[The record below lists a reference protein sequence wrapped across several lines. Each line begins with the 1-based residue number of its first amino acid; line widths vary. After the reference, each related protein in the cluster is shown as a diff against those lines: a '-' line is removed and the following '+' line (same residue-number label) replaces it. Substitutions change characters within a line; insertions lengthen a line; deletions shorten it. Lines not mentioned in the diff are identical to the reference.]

1 MLRFARN
8 DKCNLSSSKSI
19 LIIGGGVVGLCT
31 AYYAM
36 QKGHRVTIMERGAPD
51 HDCCSLGNAG
61 LIVPSHFV
69 PLAAPGMV
77 SLGLRMMFNP
87 ESPFY
92 VRPRLDADLLSWGWK
107 FCRAANTHHV
117 KRAAPLLRD
126 LTLASR
132 SCFEEL
138 AQQWGNDFGLVQKGS
153 LMLCKSAHAL
163 EEEAKTAEMARALDI
178 PAEVL
183 TAKQTAEL
191 EPNVRMDI
199 AGSVYFPL
207 DCHLIP
213 QQFVARLARALE
225 ESGATFRW
233 STEVTG
239 WRVSGQRIEAAQVCS
254 SALRRDYERGELIA
268 DEYVL
273 AAGSWSPQIV
283 RGLGIRLPMQAGKG
297 YSLTLPN
304 PKQKPHVPCILTE
317 ARVAVTPMGDALR
330 FGGTMEIAGL
340 DTSINPARVR
350 GILKS
355 VPQYFPD
362 FGPDDFRD
370 VPAWCGLRPCSPDG
384 LPYVGRFRHYTNL
397 YAATGH
403 AMMGVSLGPITGKL
417 IAEILSD
424 EQPSIGLEMLS
435 PERYA

>member
-1 MLRFARN
+1 M
-8 DKCNLSSSKSI
+8 SKSI

-31 AYYAM
+31 AYYAT
-36 QKGHRVTIMERGAPD
+36 QKGHRVTVVERGAPD
-51 HDCCSLGNAG
+51 HDGCSLGNAG

-92 VRPRLDADLLSWGWK
+92 VRPRLDADLLRWGWK
-107 FCRAANTHHV
+107 FCRAANADHV
-117 KRAAPLLRD
+117 QRAAPLLRD

-132 SCFEEL
+132 SCFAEL
-138 AQQWGNDFGLVQKGS
+138 AQQWDNDFGLVQKGS
-153 LMLCKSAHAL
+153 LMLCKSEHAL
-163 EEEAKTAEMARALDI
+163 AEEAKTAERARALDI

-183 TAKQTAEL
+183 TAEQVAQR

-199 AGSVYFPL
+199 AGGVYFPL
-207 DCHLIP
+207 DCHLNPP
-213 QQFVARLARALE
+213 QLMGRLTRALA
-225 ESGATFRW
+225 ESGATFCW

-239 WRVSGQRIEAAQVCS
+239 WRIGRERTLGRSSIEAVQTN
-254 SALRRDYERGELIA
+254 RGELTA

-273 AAGSWSPQIV
+273 AAGAWSPHIV
-283 RGLGIRLPMQAGKG
+283 RGLGINLPLQAGKG
-297 YSLTLPN
+297 YSLTLPH
-304 PKQKPHVPCILTE
+304 PKQKPNMPCILTE
-317 ARVAVTPMGDALR
+317 ARVAVTPMGEALR
-330 FGGTMEIAGL
+330 FGGTMEIAGM

-355 VPQYFPD
+355 VPKYFPD
-362 FGPDDFRD
+362 FSPDDFRD

-384 LPYVGRFRHYTNL
+384 LPYVGRFKRFANL
-397 YAATGH
+397 SVATGH
-403 AMMGVSLGPITGKL
+403 AMLGVSLGPITGKL
-417 IAEILSD
+417 IAEVLSE

>member
-1 MLRFARN
+1 MA
-8 DKCNLSSSKSI
+8 SAESKSI

-36 QKGHRVTIMERGAPD
+36 QKGHRVTIVERGAPD

-92 VRPRLDADLLSWGWK
+92 VRPRLDADLLRWGWK
-107 FCRAANTHHV
+107 FCRAANAHHV
-117 KRAAPLLRD
+117 ARSAPLLRD
-126 LTLASR
+126 LLCASR
-132 SCFEEL
+132 RCFEEL
-138 AQQWGNDFGLVQKGS
+138 AQQWSNDFGLVQKGS
-153 LMLCKSAHAL
+153 LMLCKSERAL
-163 EEEAKTAEMARALDI
+163 EEEAKTAERARALGI

-183 TAKQTAEL
+183 TAQQTADL

-213 QQFVARLARALE
+213 QQLVARLERALE
-225 ESGATFRW
+225 ESGATFCW

-239 WRVSGQRIEAAQVCS
+239 WRVSGQRIEAVQVCS
-254 SALRRDYERGELIA
+254 SALRRDYERGELKA

-273 AAGSWSPQIV
+273 AAGSWSPQV
-283 RGLGIRLPMQAGKG
+283 ARRLGIRLPMQAGKG

-304 PKQKPHVPCILTE
+304 PKQKPHIPCILTE

-330 FGGTMEIAGL
+330 FGGTMEIAGM

-362 FGPDDFRD
+362 FSPDDFRN

-384 LPYVGRFRHYTNL
+384 LPYVGRFQRFTNL
-397 YAATGH
+397 SVATGH
-403 AMMGVSLGPITGKL
+403 AMLGVSLAPITGKL
-417 IAEILSD
+417 LAEVLSD
-424 EQPSIGLEMLS
+424 EPPSIGLEMLS

>member
-1 MLRFARN
+1 M
-8 DKCNLSSSKSI
+8 SKSV
-19 LIIGGGVVGLCT
+19 LIIGGGVVGLCV
-31 AYYAM
+31 ANYAM
-36 QKGHRVTIMERGAPD
+36 QKGHRVTIVERGAPD
-51 HDCCSLGNAG
+51 HDGCSLGNAG
-61 LIVPSHFV
+61 LVVPSHFV

-77 SLGLRMMFNP
+77 WLGLRMMFNP

-92 VRPRLDADLLSWGWK
+92 VRPRLDADLLRWGWQ
-107 FCRAANTHHV
+107 FYCAANAHHV
-117 KRAAPLLRD
+117 RRSAPLLRD
-126 LTLASR
+126 LLCASR
-132 SCFEEL
+132 RCFEEL
-138 AQQWGNDFGLVQKGS
+138 AQQWGNDFGFAQNGS
-153 LMLCKSAHAL
+153 LMLCKTEHAL
-163 EEEAKTAEMARALDI
+163 DEEAKTAEMARALDI

-183 TAKQTAEL
+183 TARQTAER
-191 EPNVRMDI
+191 EPNVHMDI

-213 QQFVARLARALE
+213 QQFVARLTRALM
-225 ESGATFRW
+225 ESGATFCW

-239 WRVSGQRIEAAQVCS
+239 WRVSGSRIEAVQTN
-254 SALRRDYERGELIA
+254 RGELSA

-273 AAGSWSPQIV
+273 AAGAWSPHIA

-297 YSLTLPN
+297 YSLTLPQ
-304 PKQKPHVPCILTE
+304 PKQKPHIPCILTE

-362 FGPDDFRD
+362 FSPEDFRD

-384 LPYVGRFRHYTNL
+384 LPYIGRFRRYTNL
-397 YAATGH
+397 CAATGH
-403 AMMGVSLGPITGKL
+403 AMLGVSLGPITGKL
-417 IAEILSD
+417 LAEILSD
-424 EQPSIGLEMLS
+424 EQPSIGLEMLT